1 MDLGYIVALAVAA
14 PAIIPLIR
22 WMAVITATL
31 ARGPG
36 SNCPRCQSKN
46 TRRAMPRTADV
57 FFPAFLL
64 AHRCEE
70 CESRFFVLQSVNYAS
85 RTRSMRS
92 SRPLISEGAH
102 SASRR

>member
-1 MDLGYIVALAVAA
+1 MDLGYFIALAVAI
-14 PAIIPLIR
+14 PAIIPLVR
-22 WMAVITATL
+22 WMTVVTGTL

-36 SNCPRCQSKN
+36 SSCPRCRSKN

-57 FFPAFLL
+57 FFPAFLQ

-70 CESRFFVLQSVNYAS
+70 CEGRFFTLQSVNYA
-85 RTRSMRS
+85 TRARS
-92 SRPLISEGAH
+92 VRASRPLISEGAH

>member
-22 WMAVITATL
+22 WVSVITATL

-36 SNCPRCQSKN
+36 SSCPRCRSKN
-46 TRRAMPRTADV
+46 TRRAMPRTSDV

-70 CESRFFVLQSVNYAS
+70 CEGRFFALQSVNYTNPN
-85 RTRSMRS
+85 RILRP
-92 SRPLISEGAH
+92 SRPLISDGAH